1 MPMALHELVP
11 NRIWHAQQRLHF
23 GPIEIQT
30 RMTVIRLRDGALWVH
45 SPIDPTPS
53 LVAELSSLGDVRY
66 VLAPNRTHHL
76 FFRRFL
82 KSFPQATGFVAP
94 GLAKKVNDL
103 SQYAVIPTPGPWRDE
118 LRSWFIDGLPVLSE
132 TVWFHEDTGTLLLT
146 DLLFSFG
153 TNNTGLAKLVA
164 KLLGVYDR
172 LGMSLTM
179 KLMTKDK
186 QALRRSIEPLLL
198 LPIQRV
204 VLAHDQVIHEQP
216 MVKLREAFEWL
227 R

>member
-1 MPMALHELVP
+1 MALHELVP
-11 NRIWHAQQRLHF
+11 NHIWHAQQRLHF
-23 GPIEIQT
+23 GPIKIQT
-30 RMTVIRLRDGALWVH
+30 RMTVIRLLDGALWVH
-45 SPIDPTPS
+45 SPIEPSPS
-53 LVAELSSLGDVRY
+53 LTAELSSLGDVRY
-66 VLAPNRTHHL
+66 VLAPNLSHHL

-82 KSFPQATGFVAP
+82 KSFPRATGFVAP
-94 GLAKKVNDL
+94 GLATKVNDL
-103 SQYAVIPTPGPWRDE
+103 SQYAVVPTPGPWRDE
-118 LRSWFIDGLPVLSE
+118 LQSWFIDGLPVLSE
-132 TVWFHEDTGTLLLT
+132 TVWFHKDTGTLLLT

-186 QALRRSIEPLLL
+186 QALRRSIEPLLV

-204 VLAHDQVIHEQP
+204 VLAHDQVIQEQP
-216 MVKLREAFEWL
+216 IVKLREAFEWL

>member
-1 MPMALHELVP
+1 MALHELVP
-11 NRIWHAQQRLHF
+11 NSIWYAQQSLHF
-23 GPIEIQT
+23 GPIKIQT

-45 SPIDPTPS
+45 SPIEPTPS
-53 LVAELSSLGDVRY
+53 LLAELSSLGEVRY

-82 KSFPQATGFVAP
+82 KSFPQARGFVAP
-94 GLAKKVNDL
+94 GLAEKVNDL
-103 SQYAVIPTPGPWRDE
+103 SQYPVVPTPEPWQDE
-118 LRSWFIDGLPVLSE
+118 LQSWFIDGLPVLSE
-132 TVWFHEDTGTLLLT
+132 TVWFHEYTGTLLLT
-146 DLLFSFG
+146 DLLFCFG
-153 TNNTGLAKLVA
+153 TNNTGLATLVA
-164 KLLGVYDR
+164 RLLGVYDR

-198 LPIQRV
+198 LPVQRI
-204 VLAHDQVIHEQP
+204 VLAHDQIIEEQP
-216 MVKLREAFEWL
+216 TIRLREAFEWL

>member
-1 MPMALHELVP
+1 MALHELVP
-11 NRIWHAQQRLHF
+11 NSIWYAQQSLHF
-23 GPIEIQT
+23 GPIKIQT

-45 SPIDPTPS
+45 SPIEPTPS
-53 LVAELSSLGDVRY
+53 LLAELSSLGEVRY

-82 KSFPQATGFVAP
+82 NSFPQARGFVAP
-94 GLAKKVNDL
+94 GLAQKANDL
-103 SQYAVIPTPGPWRDE
+103 SQYPVLPTPGPWQDE
-118 LRSWFIDGLPVLSE
+118 LQSWFIDGLPVLSE
-132 TVWFHEDTGTLLLT
+132 TVWFHVNTGTLLLT
-146 DLLFSFG
+146 DLLFCFG
-153 TNNTGLAKLVA
+153 TNNTGLAKIVA
-164 KLLGVYDR
+164 RLLGVYDR

-198 LPIQRV
+198 LPVQRI
-204 VLAHDQVIHEQP
+204 VLAHDQIIEEQP
-216 MVKLREAFEWL
+216 TIRLREAFKWL